1 MADEQIRASI
11 AKLREDVADFWQP
24 LHNVARVD
32 ASTLSPLEFYRQYVS
47 KSVPV
52 ILTSAMQHAAEW
64 QQALLHWQSDAYLI
78 EAAGDEPVTVDV
90 TPFGFGDA
98 VLPLGGADDK
108 KLFVMPEERE
118 MTLQQFLE
126 VLNDREGFDG
136 VPYLSHQVCE
146 LLIVLLWL
154 SMH

>member
-1 MADEQIRASI
+1 MADEQVHASI

-24 LHNVARVD
+24 LHDIARVD
-32 ASTLSPLEFYRQYVS
+32 ASALSPLEFYRQYVS

-52 ILTSAMQHAAEW
+52 ILTNAMQHAAEW

-78 EAAGDEPVTVDV
+78 EQAGDEPVTVDV

-98 VLPLGGADDK
+98 VLPLGTDAGEE
-108 KLFVMPEERE
+108 LFVMPEERE

-126 VLNDREGFDG
+126 TLNDREGFDG
-136 VPYLSHQVCE
+136 VPYLSHQVRE
-146 LLIVLLWL
+146 PFIAT
-154 SMH
+154 